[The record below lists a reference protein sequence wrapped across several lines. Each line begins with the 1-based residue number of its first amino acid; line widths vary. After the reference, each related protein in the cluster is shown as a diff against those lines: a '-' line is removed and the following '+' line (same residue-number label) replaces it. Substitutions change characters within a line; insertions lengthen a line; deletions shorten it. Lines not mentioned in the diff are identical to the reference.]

1 MVSIMVPRNDVDT
14 ISVQNFLNMSGWGL
28 ASQSTDVK
36 LGSGSTEEAE
46 RSDNAV
52 RCTTKEKVL
61 PPVGDVMGF
70 ITPTEGTADK

>member
-1 MVSIMVPRNDVDT
+1 MVLIMVPRNDVDT

-52 RCTTKEKVL
+52 RCTTKEKV
-61 PPVGDVMGF
+61 PSPS
-70 ITPTEGTADK
+70 PCW

>member
-1 MVSIMVPRNDVDT
+1 MVLIMVPRNDVDT

>member
-1 MVSIMVPRNDVDT
+1 MVLIMVPRNDVDT

-28 ASQSTDVK
+28 ASQSTDVNVVK

-52 RCTTKEKVL
+52 RCTTKEKV
-61 PPVGDVMGF
+61 PSPS
-70 ITPTEGTADK
+70 PCW